1 MVARRAVAAALEQSG
16 YSGYAAHILEEDLAP
31 EMAVY
36 AFERF
41 SCAFNRGRTLAL
53 LVSTAAVVRYPARP
67 RAGMEPRG
75 RAPGGHGRP
84 TGAEGDRAGQP
95 KGSGY

>member
-36 AFERF
+36 AFGG
-41 SCAFNRGRTLAL
+41 SPAPLIG
-53 LVSTAAVVRYPARP
+53 AAPWP
-67 RAGMEPRG
+67 C
-75 RAPGGHGRP
+75 
-84 TGAEGDRAGQP
+84 
-95 KGSGY
+95 